1 MATRRIRIRGY
12 NHAVN
17 TATTVTFDGV
27 EVFSGALSA
36 EVIDESDIP
45 VAVVEFEYNNADDTQ
60 ETEHSLRIE
69 VTAGQI
75 TVGNIWAEA
84 TRDSAIVN
92 SYPEN
97 EYEASPF
104 IINGDSNGDPNG
116 PPVTFPEPVFINGV
130 YYYAPANMM
139 DVYDENGPESVLPER
154 INILINDAEPISV
167 GHDVNQYGY
176 EFLLSAGDTF
186 ACTVRVPAIL
196 AAYVAP

>member
-1 MATRRIRIRGY
+1 MATRKIRIRGY

-17 TATTVTFDGV
+17 SATTVTFDGV
-27 EVFSGALSA
+27 EVFSGSLSA
-36 EVIDESDIP
+36 EVIDESDVWSTDTTTP
-45 VAVVEFEYNNADDTQ
+45 VAIVEFEYNNADDTQ

-75 TVGNIWAEA
+75 RAGNIWVEA
-84 TRDSAIVN
+84 TRDLAIVN

-97 EYEASPF
+97 ERISGEFVA
-104 IINGDSNGDPNG
+104 D
-116 PPVTFPEPVFINGV
+116 GV
-130 YYYAPANMM
+130 YYYRYG
-139 DVYDENGPESVLPER
+139 DRGVYGDGSEFALPER
-154 INILINDAEPISV
+154 TNILINDAEPISV
-167 GHDVNQYGY
+167 GHDGNHSGH